1 LKPTSVLL
9 VWLEVFFV
17 FANQLRNEDD
27 QVYIRVDLQSSF
39 FCEVTLLCSTSFPR
53 LERANDLE
61 RNSAERVARRS
72 GTQEWQQESLLLAD
86 NAKKRARAVVGVCV
100 FSAVRSVFGY
110 HATY

>member
-1 LKPTSVLL
+1 VGL
-9 VWLEVFFV
+9 VIHVSISGL
-17 FANQLRNEDD
+17 
-27 QVYIRVDLQSSF
+27 
-39 FCEVTLLCSTSFPR
+39 TLDYAECL
-53 LERANDLE
+53 
-61 RNSAERVARRS
+61 ERVARRS

>member
-61 RNSAERVARRS
+61 RNSAERHSTTQRRANSKYLPSARRP
-72 GTQEWQQESLLLAD
+72 
-86 NAKKRARAVVGVCV
+86 AVVVGRV
-100 FSAVRSVFGY
+100 FADAYF
-110 HATY
+110 